1 MKNLVICGDS
11 FSIGIGC
18 HNLETEPYGS
28 LLAKKLF
35 SSM

>member
-18 HNLETEPYGS
+18 HDLNNEPYGS
-28 LLAKKLF
+28 IQL
-35 SSM
+35 